1 MPDIAV
7 VTDSTAY
14 IPPEL
19 VEKYAIRVAPQIS
32 IWGEESY
39 LDGVDMFPAEFY
51 ERLKASKEIPTTS
64 QATVAS
70 FHKIFEPLVAEGKQ
84 IVAVLVSEKLSGTLQ
99 SAQQAKAMFP
109 EATIALVDSK
119 SAAMELGFQA
129 LAVARA
135 VDAGKSFQD
144 VVELAERAK
153 QYTGVFFVVD
163 TLEYLHRGGRIGGAA
178 RLFGTAINL
187 KPILHVQDGRVESFE
202 RVRTKTK
209 AFARLLDIVQ
219 ERVEGKPNI
228 RLATLHAAA
237 EADARGLLE
246 EASRRLNPIE
256 TIVSEVS
263 PAVGTHV
270 GPGTVGLAYCTD
282 L

>member
-14 IPPEL
+14 IPMDL
-19 VEKYAIRVAPQIS
+19 VEKYQIRVAPQIS

-39 LDGVDMFPAEFY
+39 LDGVDMFPTEFY

-84 IVAVLVSEKLSGTLQ
+84 IVAVLISEKLSGTLQ

-109 EATIALVDSK
+109 EATIALVDSQ
-119 SAAMELGFQA
+119 STAMELGFQA
-129 LAVARA
+129 LAAARA
-135 VDAGKSFQD
+135 VEAGKSFQE
-144 VVELAERAK
+144 VVDLAERAK
-153 QYTGVFFVVD
+153 QHTGVFFVVD

-209 AFARLLDIVQ
+209 AFARMLDIVQ

-256 TIVSEVS
+256 SLVSEVS
-263 PAVGTHV
+263 PVVGTHV
-270 GPGTVGLAYCTD
+270 GPGTVGLAYSTG